1 VVVLVLLLQARRVR
15 GAFVSL
21 FGGKKP

>member
-1 VVVLVLLLQARRVR
+1 VVLVLLLQARRVR

-21 FGGKKP
+21 LGGKKS